1 MDDALPCS
9 GVGRNPREFY
19 GNWLVQLFLPL
30 REKRNKCCMR
40 SLNWLAQLKAT
51 KRLSNNTRIVI
62 SLAVLVSFSLL
73 ISA

>member
-1 MDDALPCS
+1 
-9 GVGRNPREFY
+9 
-19 GNWLVQLFLPL
+19 
-30 REKRNKCCMR
+30 MR